1 MTHFMKLY
9 PGHNSVITR
18 SDNEED
24 SQNIIWPSEPVM
36 AFAKKDSNNPFYLL
50 HDSIHEYLINTSV
63 VPFVKCFK
71 TL

>member
-50 HDSIHEYLINTSV
+50 HDSIQVLNKPHPV
-63 VPFVKCFK
+63 VPFC
-71 TL
+71 